1 MAIEVKMPRLSD
13 TMEQGTVVRWA
24 VKPGQSVKTGDVI
37 ADIETDKATMEL
49 QTFDDGTV
57 ADLVVAEG
65 ATVKVGTTIMKLAEK
80 GESVDAVKSAA
91 PKAAPVAP
99 VAGVEAARGAKNAAT
114 GSTQAE
120 SVKGP
125 PVGTSAAIAGEARGQ
140 DFRTQGPAPSIP
152 AASGPAASGPAP
164 SGPAPSG
171 PAEKA
176 NGNGHHGG
184 QQSTGGRVFAS
195 PLARKIAAEGGV
207 DLGGIEGSGPS
218 GRIVRRDVE
227 AVLGA
232 SAQGGTALES
242 RGTKAKSS
250 VVPMPMAG
258 ASLPSRTIAL
268 SNMRGTIA
276 RRLVQSKQTIPH
288 YQVTLAVRM
297 DALLALRGQLNE
309 QLAGQG
315 VKLSVNDFLVR
326 ACALAMHQHPH
337 VNSRWN
343 DGGPSGGPSV
353 ELLGDVNIG
362 VAIALPLKESGEGGG
377 LVVATLRQADR
388 QGLRMISAES
398 KRLSE
403 KARGKGLGIDEM
415 SDSTFTISN
424 LGMFGVEHF
433 TAIINPPNAAI
444 LAVGAAVEQPVVET
458 DPKTGEKRLG
468 IGQVMQMTMSSDH
481 RIIDG
486 AMAAQYL
493 NTVKQLLEAPAT
505 LLV

>member
-91 PKAAPVAP
+91 PKPAPVAP

-152 AASGPAASGPAP
+152 AT
-164 SGPAPSG
+164 SG

-184 QQSTGGRVFAS
+184 QQGTGGRVFAS

-242 RGTKAKSS
+242 RGTKAKST

-276 RRLVQSKQTIPH
+276 KRLVQSKQTIPH

>member
-99 VAGVEAARGAKNAAT
+99 VAGVEAARSAKNAAT

-152 AASGPAASGPAP
+152 AASGPAP
-164 SGPAPSG
+164 SGPAASG

-184 QQSTGGRVFAS
+184 QQGAGGRVFAS

-232 SAQGGTALES
+232 SAQGGMALES
-242 RGTKAKSS
+242 RGTKAKST

-276 RRLVQSKQTIPH
+276 KRLVQSKQTIPH